1 LATPHRNLKA
11 ILSLLVGL
19 SFMSFSAI
27 FVKAAHAPGIVT
39 AFHRMVIGTII
50 LIIPFLISLKR
61 KGINMSPRGIL
72 FAAIGGVCFAGDM
85 LLWTTGVVLSN
96 ATIPTLTANLAPL
109 WVGFGTILIFR
120 QKLKYGFW
128 VGLVIAIIGMIF
140 LIRRDLSGN
149 SHIAAGA
156 LLGLGA
162 GVFYGIFYL
171 VSEQG
176 RKLISTIRYLFIFTC
191 TSAIV
196 LTIAML
202 IIGYDFTG
210 YDRFSY
216 LMFLGIG
223 IGVQVIGWFLI
234 NYSQGYLPASTV
246 APTLLGQ
253 PVITFLLAYFILK
266 EHLSLWHILGGVIVV
281 IGIYIVHYSR
291 SKY

>member
-1 LATPHRNLKA
+1 
-11 ILSLLVGL
+11 
-19 SFMSFSAI
+19 
-27 FVKAAHAPGIVT
+27 
-39 AFHRMVIGTII
+39 
-50 LIIPFLISLKR
+50 
-61 KGINMSPRGIL
+61 
-72 FAAIGGVCFAGDM
+72 
-85 LLWTTGVVLSN
+85 
-96 ATIPTLTANLAPL
+96 
-109 WVGFGTILIFR
+109 
-120 QKLKYGFW
+120 
-128 VGLVIAIIGMIF
+128 
-140 LIRRDLSGN
+140 
-149 SHIAAGA
+149 
-156 LLGLGA
+156 
-162 GVFYGIFYL
+162 
-171 VSEQG
+171 
-176 RKLISTIRYLFIFTC
+176 
-191 TSAIV
+191 
-196 LTIAML
+196 ML